1 MPLEEAADRAACAYM
16 LDRVRRNAPGTR
28 FLSARQDVAC
38 FRARK
43 KAIQDLLK
51 TKRRPE
57 YFINYCFIVRNGIKR
72 NRYFNE
78 INPLVADISRVV

>member
-1 MPLEEAADRAACAYM
+1 MSGPNTVLNTIVAESLDFVATNLEKAVGSGKD
-16 LDRVRRNAPGTR
+16 LH
-28 FLSARQDVAC
+28 
-38 FRARK
+38 

-51 TKRRPE
+51 TKRKPE
-57 YFINYCFIVRNGIKR
+57 HFINYCFIVRNGIKR